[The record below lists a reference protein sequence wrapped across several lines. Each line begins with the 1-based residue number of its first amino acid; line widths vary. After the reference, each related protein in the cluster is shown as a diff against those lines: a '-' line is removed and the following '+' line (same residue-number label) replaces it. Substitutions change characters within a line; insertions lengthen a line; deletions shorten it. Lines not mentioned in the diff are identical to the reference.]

1 MYDNSVYCTIQD
13 FNDTFGMVINGNSIL
28 INNSRRMAFSTEGLQ
43 LCMKTKV
50 GLIHVWDSLVE
61 ADVKANEATSN
72 ICLPV

>member
-1 MYDNSVYCTIQD
+1 MA
-13 FNDTFGMVINGNSIL
+13 INGSSIL
-28 INNSRRMAFSTEGLQ
+28 INNTGRVAFNTEGLQ

>member
-1 MYDNSVYCTIQD
+1 
-13 FNDTFGMVINGNSIL
+13 
-28 INNSRRMAFSTEGLQ
+28 MAISTEGLQ

-50 GLIHVWDSLVE
+50 DLIHVWDSLVE